1 MEGEA
6 GLFYTT
12 SRILMSIQELSKTY
26 NPKDVEDKWYS
37 WWESKNLFHATV
49 NKEKIPYTIVIP
61 PPNITG
67 ILTMGHVLN
76 NTLQDIFVRWKR
88 MNGFEA
94 CWIPGTDHAGI
105 ATQNAVEKSL
115 AKEGKHRR
123 DIGREKFIELVW
135 QWREKY
141 GSTII
146 RQLRKL
152 GVSCDWERER
162 FTMDEGLSNAV
173 KEVFIRLF
181 EKGLIYRG
189 KYIVNWCPQHQTA
202 LSDDEVDHAESNGNL
217 YYIKYSI
224 VGSSEQAII
233 ATTRPETMLGDTA
246 LCVHPKDERYKHLI
260 GKTAILPLVGRK
272 LPIIAD
278 EYIDLSFGTGVMK
291 VTPAHDAND
300 FLLGQRHEL
309 PQVNIFD
316 ETAHLNASV
325 PKQYEGMDRFECR
338 AQLIKDLEAQNFL
351 LKTEPY
357 IHNIGKCYRC
367 HTIIEP
373 WLSDQWFVKMKPLAA
388 PALRV
393 VHEGKIQFHPDRWN
407 KVYEHWMTNIR
418 DWCISRQIWWGHRI
432 PVYYTPDGNFVPAR
446 NEEEARKKLGVAS
459 DIPIRQDE
467 DVLDTWFSSWLW
479 PFSTLGWPDDNADL
493 HYFNPTDTL
502 VTGPDIIFFW
512 VARMIMANMEF
523 MKGTP
528 GRDGMPRKKDDDL
541 IPFRDVYFT
550 SIIRDEQ
557 GRKMSKSLGNSPDP
571 LDVIDQ
577 YGADALRFTIAYLS
591 PLGQDVLFGSEK
603 CDLGRNF
610 ANKIWNAVRFLLM
623 NKKEILGDDTISLD
637 QLPDEHLDLADRWIL
652 SRLNTAIKTFNT
664 SLTEFHINEATKLL
678 YDFIWHD
685 FCDWYVEMVKTRFY
699 GDEPKELKTAVL
711 LRALWIFDQA
721 LRLMHPVM
729 PFISEELWQSL
740 CDRNGQSLVRAA
752 FPTMNEHYINQ
763 TVENELNFVIKLIEA
778 VRNIRGELNVAPSKQ
793 IEVHVHLHGEFGE
806 KLAINANY
814 VQGLLNYIDRLC
826 RAKTIPTWA
835 RETEKYEHPKAS
847 ASAVVDGTEIYV
859 PLVGIIDLDAE
870 RKRLEKEIARLQ
882 GLIDGIGKKLAN
894 ASFVERAPKDVV
906 EKEREKQRTMTMNI
920 EKLRENVSQLN

>member
-1 MEGEA
+1 
-6 GLFYTT
+6 
-12 SRILMSIQELSKTY
+12 MSTQELPKAY
-26 NPKDVEDKWYS
+26 NPKEVEDKWYS
-37 WWESKNLFHATV
+37 WWESNHLFHAVV
-49 NKEKIPYTIVIP
+49 NKDKAPYTIVIP

-76 NTLQDIFVRWKR
+76 NTLQDVFVRWKR
-88 MNGFEA
+88 MQGFEA

-115 AKEGKHRR
+115 AKDGKHRH
-123 DIGREKFIELVW
+123 DFGREKFIELVW

-181 EKGLIYRG
+181 DKGLIYRG

-217 YYIKYSI
+217 YYITYPI
-224 VGSSEQAII
+224 VGSDEQAII

-260 GKTAILPLVGRK
+260 GKTAILPIVGRK

-278 EYIDLSFGTGVMK
+278 DYIDLSFGTGIMK

-300 FLLGQRHEL
+300 FLLGQRHDL
-309 PQVNIFD
+309 PQQNIFD

-338 AQLIKDLEAQNFL
+338 AQLVKDLEAQNFL

-357 IHNIGKCYRC
+357 VHNIGKCYRC

-393 VHEGKIQFHPDRWN
+393 VHEGKVQFHPDRWA

-432 PVYYTPDGNFVPAR
+432 PVYYAPDGNYVPAR
-446 NEEEARKKLGVAS
+446 NEEEARKKLGLAADV
-459 DIPIRQDE
+459 PIRQDE

-479 PFSTLGWPDDNADL
+479 PFSTLGWPEDNADL
-493 HYFNPTDTL
+493 HYFNPTNTL
-502 VTGPDIIFFW
+502 VTAPDIIFFW

-528 GRDGMPRKKDDDL
+528 GRDGKPRKKDDDL

-577 YGADALRFTIAYLS
+577 YGADAMRFTIAYLS
-591 PLGQDVLFGSEK
+591 PLGQDVLFSSEK

-610 ANKIWNAVRFLLM
+610 ANKIWNACRFLLM
-623 NKKEILGDDTISLD
+623 NKQEIIGDDNVSLD
-637 QLPDEHLDLADRWIL
+637 KLPIENLDLADRWIL
-652 SRLNTAIKTFNT
+652 SRLNQAIKSFNT
-664 SLTEFHINEATKLL
+664 SLNEFHVNEATKLI
-678 YDFIWHD
+678 YDFVWHD
-685 FCDWYVEMVKTRFY
+685 FCDWYVEMEKTRFY
-699 GDEPKELKTAVL
+699 GDEPKEVKTSVVV
-711 LRALWIFDQA
+711 RALWIFDQA
-721 LRLMHPVM
+721 LRLIHPVM
-729 PFISEELWQSL
+729 PFISEELWQNLSG
-740 CDRNGQSLVRAA
+740 RKGQSLVRAA
-752 FPTMNEHYINQ
+752 FPNVNEQYINH
-763 TVENELNFVIKLIEA
+763 TVEDELNFVIKVVEA

-793 IEVHVHLHGEFGE
+793 IEVHMHLHGEFGE
-806 KLAINANY
+806 KLAVDVNY
-814 VQGLLNYIDRLC
+814 IQGLLNYIDRLC
-826 RAKTIPTWA
+826 RAKTVPTWA
-835 RETEKYEHPKAS
+835 RESEIFERPKAS

-882 GLIDGIGKKLAN
+882 GLIDSIERKLAN
-894 ASFVERAPKDVV
+894 PSFVDKAPREVV
-906 EKEREKQRTMTMNI
+906 EKEREKQKNITMNM
-920 EKLRENVSQLN
+920 EKLKTSLEQLS

>member
-1 MEGEA
+1 
-6 GLFYTT
+6 
-12 SRILMSIQELSKTY
+12 MSVQELSKTY

-37 WWESKNLFHATV
+37 WWESNHLFHATV
-49 NKEKIPYTIVIP
+49 NKDKAPYTIVIP

-76 NTLQDIFVRWKR
+76 NTLQDVFVRWKR
-88 MNGFEA
+88 MQGFEA

-115 AKEGKHRR
+115 AKEGKHRH
-123 DIGREKFIELVW
+123 DLGREKFIELVW

-181 EKGLIYRG
+181 DKGLIYRG

-217 YYIKYSI
+217 YYIKYPI
-224 VGSSEQAII
+224 VGSDEHAII

-260 GKTAILPLVGRK
+260 GKTAILPIVGRK

-278 EYIDLSFGTGVMK
+278 DYIDLSFGTGVMK
-291 VTPAHDAND
+291 VTPAHDTND

-309 PQVNIFD
+309 PQLNIFD
-316 ETAHLNASV
+316 ETAHLNSSV
-325 PKQYEGMDRFECR
+325 PKEYEGMDRFDCR
-338 AQLIKDLEAQNFL
+338 AQLVKDLEAKNFL
-351 LKTEPY
+351 LKVEPY
-357 IHNIGKCYRC
+357 VHNIGKCYRC

-393 VHEGKIQFHPDRWN
+393 VHEGKVQFHPDRWT

-432 PVYYTPDGNFVPAR
+432 PVYYAPNGNYVPAR
-446 NEEEARKKLGVAS
+446 NEEEARKKLGLAADV
-459 DIPIRQDE
+459 PIRQDE

-479 PFSTLGWPDDNADL
+479 PFSTLGWPEDNADL
-493 HYFNPTDTL
+493 HYFNPTNTL
-502 VTGPDIIFFW
+502 VTAPDIIFFW

-528 GRDGMPRKKDDDL
+528 GRDGKPRKKDDDL

-591 PLGQDVLFGSEK
+591 PLGQDVLFASEK

-610 ANKIWNAVRFLLM
+610 ANKIWNAGRFLLM
-623 NKKEILGDDTISLD
+623 NKREIIGNDNVSIDK
-637 QLPDEHLDLADRWIL
+637 LPIENLDLADRWIL
-652 SRLNTAIKTFNT
+652 SRLNHAIKSFNT
-664 SLTEFHINEATKLL
+664 SLDQFHVNEATKLI

-699 GDEPKELKTAVL
+699 GDEPKEVKTAVVI
-711 LRALWIFDQA
+711 RALWIFDQA

-729 PFISEELWQSL
+729 PFISEELWQNLS
-740 CDRNGQSLVRAA
+740 DRKGQSLVRAA
-752 FPTMNEHYINQ
+752 FPNVNEHYINQ
-763 TVENELNFVIKLIEA
+763 TVEDELNFIIKVVEA

-793 IEVHVHLHGEFGE
+793 IEIHMHLHGE
-806 KLAINANY
+806 LAERLSIDVNAM
-814 VQGLLNYIDRLC
+814 QGLLNYLDRLC
-826 RAKTIPTWA
+826 HAKTVPTWA
-835 RETEKYEHPKAS
+835 QDSVKFERPKAS
-847 ASAVVDGTEIYV
+847 ASAVVDGTEIFI
-859 PLVGIIDLDAE
+859 PLAGIIDLDAE

-882 GLIDGIGKKLAN
+882 GLIDSIGNKLAN
-894 ASFVERAPKDVV
+894 NSFIERAPKDVI
-906 EKEREKQRTMTMNI
+906 EKEREKQKYITMNM
-920 EKLRENVSQLN
+920 EKLKDSLKQLN